1 MALNNYNEI
10 KKQVNKAFGGILDIQ
25 KDKSPAKY
33 NFEQERSDYLTPP
46 GIFDII
52 FKELKNMG
60 IECNGKF
67 SLDTCA
73 SQKNVPAKEYNIEGI
88 TDGLAVDWC
97 GVSYCNPP
105 YKTCDKWVKKAYAE
119 FQNGAVCVLLIP
131 ARTETK
137 YWQNYILN
145 KGEATRPNIT
155 VKFLRKGLKFLNPD
169 THEEMGVF
177 KNALA
182 IVIMDGRKNACTNNA
197 KLAE

>member
-1 MALNNYNEI
+1 MIDLNKVPAGANMNEYF
-10 KKQVNKAFGGILDIQ
+10 KQQTEKT
-25 KDKSPAKY
+25 PPKY

-46 GIFDII
+46 CIIDDIFNDLE
-52 FKELKNMG
+52 KMG

-67 SLDTCA
+67 DMDTCA
-73 SQKNVPAKEYNIEGI
+73 SQKNIPAKQYNIEGE
-88 TDGLAVDWC
+88 TDGLSVEWC

-105 YKTCDKWVKKAYAE
+105 YKTCDKWVKKAFKE
-119 FQNGAVCVLLIP
+119 FEENGVVCVLLIP

-137 YWQNYILN
+137 YWQQYILKN
-145 KGEATRPNIT
+145 GEVARPNIT

-182 IVIMDGRKNACTNNA
+182 IVFMNGMANACPEVCVN
-197 KLAE
+197 E